1 MTATQPN
8 FVLAGAVFYITWHGF
23 RVKKTQAGL
32 LTLTDLE
39 QTHNFSSFSKMVAVI
54 SISCSYPEV
63 WK

>member
-54 SISCSYPEV
+54 SIS
-63 WK
+63 